1 MLTDSKINSMP
12 GAEIVTLPEKKLVGK
27 HIRTTL
33 SNKNTYE
40 LWHSFMP
47 RRKEIK
53 NGLTKD
59 LFSVEKY
66 DDDTTFENFN
76 ENTEFEKWAAVEV
89 RDFNSI
95 PDGMES
101 LILEGGLYAVFIHKG
116 TAGSA
121 QSTLN
126 FIFGKWLPGSCY
138 SADNR
143 AHFEVM
149 DEKYNKDDPS
159 SEEKIWIPIKPK

>member
-1 MLTDSKINSMP
+1 MDSGIKPMP
-12 GAEIVTLPEKKLVGK
+12 ETKIVTLPEKKLVGK
-27 HIRTTL
+27 RIRTTL

-53 NGLTKD
+53 NCLSKD

-66 DDDTTFENFN
+66 DDNTTFENFN

-89 RDFNSI
+89 SDFDSI

-121 QSTLN
+121 QSILN
-126 FIFGKWLPGSCY
+126 FIFREWLPGSGY

-143 AHFEVM
+143 VHFEVM
-149 DEKYNKDDPS
+149 NEKYNKDDPS
-159 SEEKIWIPIKPK
+159 SEEKICIPIK

>member
-1 MLTDSKINSMP
+1 MLK
-12 GAEIVTLPEKKLVGK
+12 ARIVTLPDKKLVGK
-27 HIRTTL
+27 RIRTTL
-33 SNKNTYE
+33 SYNNTYE

-47 RRKEIK
+47 RRKEIQ
-53 NGLTKD
+53 NCLTKD

-66 DDDTTFENFN
+66 DDSTTFENFN

-89 RDFNSI
+89 SDFDSI

-101 LILEGGLYAVFIHKG
+101 LILEGGLYAVFMHKG

-126 FIFGKWLPGSCY
+126 FIFGNWLPASGY

-143 AHFEVM
+143 AHFEIM
-149 DEKYNKDDPS
+149 GEKYNKDDPS
-159 SEEKIWIPIKPK
+159 SEEEIWIPIK